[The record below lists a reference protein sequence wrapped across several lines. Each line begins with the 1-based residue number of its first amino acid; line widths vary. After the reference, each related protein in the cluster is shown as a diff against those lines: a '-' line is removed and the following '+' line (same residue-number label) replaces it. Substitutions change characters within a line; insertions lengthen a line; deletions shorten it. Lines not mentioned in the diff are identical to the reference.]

1 MNLQEKLE
9 SANRLYEDL
18 KKGKEE
24 LDARKEIYER
34 LACVCIHNTRPV
46 CSSVQNTYI
55 GTQCVIMVRGLP
67 LAALHTH
74 THTAACWLCCR
85 PFHAFVLGG
94 TMHTQRGHGSLS
106 KIQLTFA
113 VKQVC
118 LCWNSDNF
126 SHKFLWG

>member
-46 CSSVQNTYI
+46 CSSVQNIHRYTVCHH
-55 GTQCVIMVRGLP
+55 GEGSTTGSST
-67 LAALHTH
+67 HTH
-74 THTAACWLCCR
+74 THCSMLVML
-85 PFHAFVLGG
+85 HALSCVRSGWYNA
-94 TMHTQRGHGSLS
+94 HTERS
-106 KIQLTFA
+106 
-113 VKQVC
+113 
-118 LCWNSDNF
+118 WF
-126 SHKFLWG
+126 SVQDPVDICS